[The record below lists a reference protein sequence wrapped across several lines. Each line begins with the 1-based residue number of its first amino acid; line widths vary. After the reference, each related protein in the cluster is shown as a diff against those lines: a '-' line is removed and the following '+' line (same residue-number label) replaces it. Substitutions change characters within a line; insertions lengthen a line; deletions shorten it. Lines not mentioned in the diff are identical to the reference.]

1 MDITQLI
8 LNELLE
14 ELKQTPE
21 QVQYEVLD
29 FVLYLNHR
37 RQQEQPEV
45 DSEPIEEKALHFIE
59 FVTRQREQEAL
70 ELQED
75 LEALHAAR
83 EEMKREGTIPW
94 EQVKQELGL
103 PQ

>member
-1 MDITQLI
+1 MDTKLI

-14 ELKQTPE
+14 ALTETPE
-21 QVQYEVLD
+21 QVQYQVLD
-29 FVLYLNHR
+29 FVRFLAHER
-37 RQQEQPEV
+37 RM
-45 DSEPIEEKALHFIE
+45 
-59 FVTRQREQEAL
+59 EAN

-75 LEALHAAR
+75 LEDVRAAR
-83 EEMKREGTIPW
+83 EEIKLHGTIPW